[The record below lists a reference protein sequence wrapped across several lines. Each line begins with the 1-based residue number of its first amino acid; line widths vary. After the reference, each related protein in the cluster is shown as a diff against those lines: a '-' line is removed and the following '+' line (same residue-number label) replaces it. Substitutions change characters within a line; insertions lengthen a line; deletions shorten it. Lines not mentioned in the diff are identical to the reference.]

1 MVAVSPPQRLS
12 ILERIAVWIAG
23 KRRNKTVTATRKRG
37 RTPLLIAFA
46 LAVFDESI
54 SLAALTAFVIGG
66 FHLAVWAGWLTL
78 AVALL
83 VADTAVPAAVRKRRA
98 DT

>member
-12 ILERIAVWIAG
+12 LLERFAVWAAT
-23 KRRNKTVTATRKRG
+23 KRRNKPVTAARKRTQ
-37 RTPLLIAFA
+37 TPLLVAFA

-66 FHLAVWAGWLTL
+66 FHLTVWAGWLTL

-98 DT
+98 P